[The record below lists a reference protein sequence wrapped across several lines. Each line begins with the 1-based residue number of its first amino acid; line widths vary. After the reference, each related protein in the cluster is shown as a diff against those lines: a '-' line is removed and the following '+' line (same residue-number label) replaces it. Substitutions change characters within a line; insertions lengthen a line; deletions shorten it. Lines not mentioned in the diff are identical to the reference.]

1 MKTCK
6 VAQFAVLLAA
16 LALPFGG
23 MGLADPVSVGERAD
37 PMVVPHPGDSDGDVG
52 SIPAPVDL
60 PSSAEAESLQIAVWN
75 LSEETQTGGPLRMPS
90 PRSNNP
96 ANPDLAAGGAWNQ
109 AFSGPPFPG
118 GQPSGSAANLS
129 RDLTPI
135 QLQCKIREGTES
147 SLVKRVPEPATMM
160 LLGLGLAGAAL
171 LRRRSL

>member
-16 LALPFGG
+16 LTLPFGG
-23 MGLADPVSVGERAD
+23 MGLADPLSVGERTD
-37 PMVVPHPGDSDGDVG
+37 PMVVPRPGDSDGDVG

-60 PSSAEAESLQIAVWN
+60 PSSDEAESLQIAVWN

-96 ANPDLAAGGAWNQ
+96 ANPDLAAGGVWEQ
-109 AFSGPPFPG
+109 AFSGSFPG
-118 GQPSGSAANLS
+118 GQPAGSAANLN